1 MIDNILIPTTAQ
13 RILETGLGLRLNPF
27 TCTETEMLEA
37 VDRLVMDDQLTAKMA
52 QIGQRIRA
60 AKDKQ
65 MVADIL
71 EGLKGKSIAEA

>member
-65 MVADIL
+65 MVADIV